1 MLCILVDCIL
11 THPEGLSKYSS
22 TQKKNTLLYYTP
34 KCFMKYM
41 CLYSERHNRED
52 SLIMHTFFPGG

>member
-22 TQKKNTLLYYTP
+22 TQKK
-34 KCFMKYM
+34 KYFTILHTKM
-41 CLYSERHNRED
+41 FHEIYV
-52 SLIMHTFFPGG
+52 SLFRKAQ